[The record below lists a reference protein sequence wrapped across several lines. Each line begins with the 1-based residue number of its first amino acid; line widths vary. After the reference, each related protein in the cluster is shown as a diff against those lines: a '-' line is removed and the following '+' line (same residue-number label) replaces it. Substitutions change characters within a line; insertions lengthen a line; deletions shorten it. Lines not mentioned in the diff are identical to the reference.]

1 MRADLV
7 TWSRLVRAGFRRQ
20 SSYRLAMVAGLFTN
34 VVFGF
39 IRAAILFAALD
50 SAGGTLAGYDQ
61 GSISAYVWLS
71 QGLLGAIQ
79 LNGAADVGDRVRT
92 GDIAVDF
99 TRPVDLQTWH
109 LAEDLGRA
117 AYTLIPRGVPSVLV
131 GALTVGLTLPATAWP
146 YLLGALSIALGVTL
160 SFYCRF
166 AVNVLGFWLLDTRG
180 LRTLYMVVSTFL
192 AGPVRPRRA
201 VPAVAA
207 HPGLRDAVPVDPA
220 GADRR
225 VLRPGRRSRRGQR
238 RCAAVLLGRGGVPRG
253 APAHDGGT
261 PQAGGA
267 GWLARGGRR
276 RTAPCSGPASA
287 PSAPTGRRS
296 CWTWPARC

>member
-39 IRAAILFAALD
+39 IRASILFAALD

-146 YLLGALSIALGVTL
+146 YLLGALSIVLGV
-160 SFYCRF
+160 
-166 AVNVLGFWLLDTRG
+166 AALL
-180 LRTLYMVVSTFL
+180 LL
-192 AGPVRPRRA
+192 PVRRQRA
-201 VPAVAA
+201 RLLAA
-207 HPGLRDAVPVDPA
+207 RHPGTAHALHGRQHV
-220 GADRR
+220 
-225 VLRPGRRSRRGQR
+225 PGRACTSPSRCSRAWLHTLAYATPFPSILQVPIDVFSGRVVGAAGGQR

-253 APAHDGGT
+253 RACS
-261 PQAGGA
+261 
-267 GWLARGGRR
+267 RR
-276 RTAPCSGPASA
+276 RA
-287 PSAPTGRRS
+287 RRKLVVQGG
-296 CWTWPARC
+296 

>member
-1 MRADLV
+1 VRADLV
-7 TWSRLVRAGFRRQ
+7 TWTRLVRAGFRRQ

-39 IRAAILFAALD
+39 IRAAILFAAVD
-50 SAGGTLAGYDQ
+50 SAGGTLAGYDK

-99 TRPVDLQTWH
+99 TRPVDVQTWH

-117 AYTLIPRGVPSVLV
+117 AYTLIPRGIPSVLV

-146 YLLGALSIALGVTL
+146 YLLGALSIVLGVTL

-192 AGPVRPRRA
+192 AGLYVPVALFPPWLHTLAYATPFPSILQVPIDVFSGRVVGADA
-201 VPAVAA
+201 VSAVA
-207 HPGLRDAVPVDPA
+207 LQCFWVAVACLA
-220 GADRR
+220 GRLLTTA
-225 VLRPGRRSRRGQR
+225 GRRKLVVQ
-238 RCAAVLLGRGGVPRG
+238 GG
-253 APAHDGGT
+253 
-261 PQAGGA
+261 
-267 GWLARGGRR
+267 
-276 RTAPCSGPASA
+276 
-287 PSAPTGRRS
+287 
-296 CWTWPARC
+296 

>member
-1 MRADLV
+1 VRADLV

-50 SAGGTLAGYDQ
+50 SAGGTLAGYDR

-192 AGPVRPRRA
+192 AGLYVPVALFPHWLHALAYATPFPSILQVPIDVFSGRVVGVAA
-201 VPAVAA
+201 VGAVA
-207 HPGLRDAVPVDPA
+207 LQCFWVAVACLA
-220 GADRR
+220 GRLLTTA
-225 VLRPGRRSRRGQR
+225 GRRKLVVQ
-238 RCAAVLLGRGGVPRG
+238 GG
-253 APAHDGGT
+253 
-261 PQAGGA
+261 
-267 GWLARGGRR
+267 
-276 RTAPCSGPASA
+276 
-287 PSAPTGRRS
+287 
-296 CWTWPARC
+296 

>member
-1 MRADLV
+1 VRADLV

-92 GDIAVDF
+92 GDVAVDF

-117 AYTLIPRGVPSVLV
+117 ASTLIPRGVPSVLV
-131 GALTVGLTLPATAWP
+131 GTLTVGLTLPATAWP
-146 YLLGALSIALGVTL
+146 YLLGALSIVLGATL

-192 AGPVRPRRA
+192 AGLYVPVALFPQWLHTLAYATPFPSILQVPIDVFSGRVVGAEA
-201 VPAVAA
+201 VSAVA
-207 HPGLRDAVPVDPA
+207 LQCVWVTVTCLA
-220 GADRR
+220 GRLLTTA
-225 VLRPGRRSRRGQR
+225 GRRKLVVQ
-238 RCAAVLLGRGGVPRG
+238 GG
-253 APAHDGGT
+253 
-261 PQAGGA
+261 
-267 GWLARGGRR
+267 
-276 RTAPCSGPASA
+276 
-287 PSAPTGRRS
+287 
-296 CWTWPARC
+296 

>member
-39 IRAAILFAALD
+39 IRASILFAALD
-50 SAGGTLAGYDQ
+50 SAGGTLAGYDK

-117 AYTLIPRGVPSVLV
+117 ASTLIPRGVPSVLV

-192 AGPVRPRRA
+192 AGLYVPVALFPQWLHTLAYATPFPSILQVPIDVFSGRVVGAAA
-201 VPAVAA
+201 VSAVA
-207 HPGLRDAVPVDPA
+207 LQCFWVAVACLVGRLLTTA
-220 GADRR
+220 
-225 VLRPGRRSRRGQR
+225 GRRKLVVQ
-238 RCAAVLLGRGGVPRG
+238 GG
-253 APAHDGGT
+253 
-261 PQAGGA
+261 
-267 GWLARGGRR
+267 
-276 RTAPCSGPASA
+276 
-287 PSAPTGRRS
+287 
-296 CWTWPARC
+296 